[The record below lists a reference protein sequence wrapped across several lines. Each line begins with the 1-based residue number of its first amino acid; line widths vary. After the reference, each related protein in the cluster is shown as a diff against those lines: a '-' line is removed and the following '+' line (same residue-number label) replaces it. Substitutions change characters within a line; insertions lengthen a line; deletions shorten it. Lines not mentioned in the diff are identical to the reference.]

1 MSQISD
7 KNLDKKAVNFIPFF
21 FMIDP
26 LLPMY
31 YYVPNDAL
39 LDEKVKLV
47 S

>member
-7 KNLDKKAVNFIPFF
+7 KIFDKKAVNYFPFF